1 MSLYP
6 FSTESMEWDTFA
18 VTDEPVTTADFF
30 VESISS
36 EESEESTYSSDLD
49 TDEIP
54 NLNED
59 SDDQIEDSDDAAEI
73 DIIDNPFEDLDF
85 QNFQAAEIRDINDRL
100 DAEIQ
105 DIHVMLDAINELS
118 DAEDKEVQEMHAMV
132 LGDDTEEEHEE
143 ADSEMQAL
151 VLGDYTEEELE
162 SDSEMQA
169 SVHGDFTKEEQAH
182 WSAEEKLA
190 HSLFLADYTEE
201 ELESDSGYGIY
212 QAADIN
218 EGIPMV
224 INGLGPQKSSLQ
236 KIVEWLEKMV

>member
-1 MSLYP
+1 MMLLRLILL
-6 FSTESMEWDTFA
+6 TILLRIW
-18 VTDEPVTTADFF
+18 
-30 VESISS
+30 IS
-36 EESEESTYSSDLD
+36 
-49 TDEIP
+49 
-54 NLNED
+54 N
-59 SDDQIEDSDDAAEI
+59 
-73 DIIDNPFEDLDF
+73 F

-169 SVHGDFTKEEQAH
+169 SVHGDLTKEEQVH
-182 WSAEEKLA
+182 WSAEENL
-190 HSLFLADYTEE
+190 Y
-201 ELESDSGYGIY
+201 
-212 QAADIN
+212 
-218 EGIPMV
+218 IPWLLQIIQKKNLNPTVDMV
-224 INGLGPQKSSLQ
+224 YIRQQTLMKVFQ
-236 KIVEWLEKMV
+236 W

>member
-6 FSTESMEWDTFA
+6 CSTESMEWDTFA

-59 SDDQIEDSDDAAEI
+59 SDDAAEN

-169 SVHGDFTKEEQAH
+169 SVHGDFTKEEQVH
-182 WSAEEKLA
+182 WSAEEKLV
-190 HSLFLADYTEE
+190 HSLVLADYTEE

-224 INGLGPQKSSLQ
+224 INGLGPQKSSQQ
-236 KIVEWLEKMV
+236 KILEWLEKMV